1 MRITTIKLIALLA
14 LLTLGTQSFAQQLTK
29 ESEAKIVEEIVVL
42 VNKHRAEIGL
52 DTLTIVPLVC
62 EISKEHS
69 KNMAKGKVGFSHDG
83 FENRAKRII
92 KEFGGSGFAENIA
105 FGQPTAQQVTE
116 GWLKSPGHKANIEG
130 DFNYVGIGLYTDKKG
145 TIYYTQIFVKK

>member
-1 MRITTIKLIALLA
+1 MRTPIKLIALLA
-14 LLTLGTQSFAQQLTK
+14 LLTLGTQTFAQQLTK
-29 ESEAKIVEEIVVL
+29 ESEAQIVEEIVVL
-42 VNKHRAEIGL
+42 VNRHRTKLGL
-52 DTLTIVPLVC
+52 DTLTHEPFVSEV
-62 EISKEHS
+62 SKEHS

-130 DFNYVGIGLYTDKKG
+130 DFTHIGVGLYADKKG